1 MRDILTVTL
10 NPALDL
16 STAVD
21 HVAPGQKLRCDPAQT
36 DPGGGGIN
44 VARAIKLLGGQ
55 ARCLV
60 ALGGS
65 TGQRI
70 HDLLIAAGLEV
81 IDHIVPGETRSS
93 LAVTDRKTGEQYRLM
108 LPGPS
113 WFPADTAAAE
123 AAVLA
128 AARPGGLVVLSGSLP
143 PGVPPAMIPELCQ
156 RLRKKEAEAI
166 VDTSGH
172 ALHLLARGTEAGPK
186 VLRMNHHEADE
197 IAGRP
202 LRNLIESAD
211 FAASLVA
218 RGAAE
223 IVIVARGPEGSILAS
238 KDERLH
244 SAAADVPVRS
254 KVGAGDSFVG
264 GFTLALASGHP
275 LNEALSRGVAA
286 ASAAVMTE
294 GTLLC
299 RPEDVERLLP
309 MCPSNAI

>member
-70 HDLLIAAGLEV
+70 HDLLIAAGLDV
-81 IDHIVPGETRSS
+81 IAHDVPGETRSS
-93 LAVTDRKTGEQYRLM
+93 LAVTDRMTGEQYRIM
-108 LPGPS
+108 LPGPA
-113 WFPADTAAAE
+113 WFPIDTAAAE

-128 AARPGGLVVLSGSLP
+128 AARPGELVVLSGSLP
-143 PGVPPAMIPELCQ
+143 PGVPPALIPDLCQ
-156 RLRKKEAEAI
+156 KLHERGAEAV
-166 VDTSGH
+166 VDTSGP
-172 ALHLLARGTEAGPK
+172 ALHLLAGGTEAGPK
-186 VLRMNHHEADE
+186 VLRMNHHEAE
-197 IAGRP
+197 EVAGKP
-202 LRNLIESAD
+202 LRDLIDSAD

-264 GFTLALASGHP
+264 GFTLALANGHP

-299 RPEDVERLLP
+299 RPEDANRLIPL
-309 MCPSNAI
+309 CPSVPI

>member
-70 HDLLIAAGLEV
+70 KDLLITAGLDIIV
-81 IDHIVPGETRSS
+81 HAVPGETRSS
-93 LAVTDRKTGEQYRLM
+93 LAVTDRTTGDQYRLM

-113 WFPADTAAAE
+113 WFPLDTAAAA

-128 AARPGGLVVLSGSLP
+128 AAQPGGLVVLSGSLP
-143 PGVPPAMIPELCQ
+143 PGVPPALIPDLCH
-156 RLRKKEAEAI
+156 RLHQMGAEAI

-202 LRNLIESAD
+202 LRSLIDSAD

-223 IVIVARGPEGSILAS
+223 IVIVARGPEGSVLAS
-238 KDERLH
+238 RNERLH

-264 GFTLALASGHP
+264 GFTLALAKGHP
-275 LNEALSRGVAA
+275 LNAALSRGVAA
-286 ASAAVMTE
+286 ASAAVMTD

-299 RPEDVERLLP
+299 RPEDAKRLIPL
-309 MCPSNAI
+309 CPSVPI